1 MQLIER
7 SAVDL
12 VAAIRAGDVTAVACT
27 EAFLAQIEI
36 LNPQVNAFL
45 SVAGSAALERAS
57 EIDDRIRSGQPIG
70 PLAGLPVA
78 VKDALCTADLPTTC
92 ASKMLSEYRPPY
104 DADTV
109 QRLRAADAVIIGKTN
124 MDEFAMG

>member
-1 MQLIER
+1 MIER

-27 EAFLAQIEI
+27 EAFLAQIET

-78 VKDALCTADLPTTC
+78 VKDALCTTDLPTTC

-124 MDEFAMG
+124 MDEFA

>member
-57 EIDDRIRSGQPIG
+57 EIDDRIRSGQIVG
-70 PLAGLPVA
+70 PLAGLPV
-78 VKDALCTADLPTTC
+78 
-92 ASKMLSEYRPPY
+92 
-104 DADTV
+104 
-109 QRLRAADAVIIGKTN
+109 
-124 MDEFAMG
+124 